1 VDSEATVAEPGIA
14 GGVDAESD
22 EEYLARVL
30 AHLRNPARYGRPGD
44 FAAWARDASP
54 EVSAAWEF
62 PNFSA
67 LGTVLVQAI
76 MGIGPASE
84 LRYETAVRKLFPK
97 GAYWDGQLS
106 DPESDAS
113 LFARA
118 KAAGLFRFRGRMT
131 DLYREGWIET
141 ALETLG
147 DWERVLLG
155 APNPGLGAGAGTSS
169 RPT

>member
-1 VDSEATVAEPGIA
+1 
-14 GGVDAESD
+14 
-22 EEYLARVL
+22 
-30 AHLRNPARYGRPGD
+30 
-44 FAAWARDASP
+44 
-54 EVSAAWEF
+54 
-62 PNFSA
+62 
-67 LGTVLVQAI
+67 

-84 LRYETAVRKLFPK
+84 LRYEAAVRKLFPK
-97 GAYWDGQLS
+97 GAYWDGQLA

-118 KAAGLFRFRGRMT
+118 KAAELFRFRGRMA
-131 DLYREGWIET
+131 DLYGESRIET

-147 DWERVLLG
+147 GWERVLLG